1 MFREARMLLFC
12 SDRNRVQIGVG
23 ARRTGNGNA
32 LVGDQNP
39 AAVDCVD
46 GIELDFH
53 LSLRCI
59 EESIFSVEFPF
70 TVPVAVSVEAV
81 LTEAEELLLVPTVVT
96 ACR

>member
-1 MFREARMLLFC
+1 MLLFC

-23 ARRTGNGNA
+23 AGRTGNGNA

-59 EESIFSVEFPF
+59 EEKHIFS
-70 TVPVAVSVEAV
+70 
-81 LTEAEELLLVPTVVT
+81 
-96 ACR
+96 